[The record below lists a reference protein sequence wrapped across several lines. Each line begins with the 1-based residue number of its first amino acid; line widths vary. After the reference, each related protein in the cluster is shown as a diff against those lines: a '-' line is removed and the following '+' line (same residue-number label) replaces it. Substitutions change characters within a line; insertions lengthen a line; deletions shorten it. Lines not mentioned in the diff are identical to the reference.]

1 MLLYEQNM
9 KPDST
14 PPFDIAVIG
23 GGIAGAGIARD
34 GALRGLRVILFE
46 KNTFGSGT
54 SSKSSK
60 LIHGG
65 IRYLDVAWT
74 AFTRAQFTEAWKNFR
89 FVFTSLRESRI
100 LCRIAP
106 SWVKPHNIFIPI
118 YVGNRRRR
126 LTVFVGCLL
135 YYLLGLVSGGGKMPR
150 ISWSP
155 RSALQVVPDLSLKDL
170 NGGVMIRDHIT
181 DDHGLVNATLASAR
195 AHGADCREHARVLAY
210 SYDSGS
216 YLIKVSLEGAE
227 MEFRARKIINAAGPW
242 IDEVRKAAKEKE
254 KNFIVPVAGAHIALP
269 KFIPNSVLLEAEDAR
284 IFFVINRGE
293 TCRIGTTER
302 LAPTSPDKVKP
313 TEDEIEYLLRS
324 VERYFPEHS
333 FSRKDVLD
341 SDAGVR
347 PLASPDRN
355 RGLHEISREHEIRV
369 SSSGVIHMLGVKLT
383 DHRRA
388 AEEVLDRVVPSL
400 LQYNPKAK
408 RKTST
413 HRTPL

>member
-1 MLLYEQNM
+1 M
-9 KPDST
+9 KTDGT
-14 PPFDIAVIG
+14 PPFDIAIIG

-34 GALRGLRVILFE
+34 AALRGLHVVLFE

-65 IRYLDVAWT
+65 IRYLDLAWT
-74 AFTRAQFTEAWKNFR
+74 AFVRGQFAEAWKNFR
-89 FVFTSLRESRI
+89 FVFLSLRESRI
-100 LCRIAP
+100 LRRIAP

-118 YVGNRRRR
+118 YYGNRRQRF
-126 LTVFVGCLL
+126 TVFAGCLA
-135 YYLLGLVSGGGKMPR
+135 YYLLSILSGGGKMPR
-150 ISWSP
+150 ISVSP
-155 RSALQVVPDLSLKDL
+155 RSALQIVPDLSPKKL
-170 NGGVMIRDHIT
+170 NGGVMIRDHVT
-181 DDHGLVNATLASAR
+181 DDRGLVNATIASAR
-195 AHGADCREHARVLAY
+195 AAGADCREHAQVVTY

-216 YLIKVSLEGAE
+216 YLLKVSLEGGE
-227 MEFRARKIINAAGPW
+227 TEFRARKIINAAGPW

-254 KNFIVPVAGAHIALP
+254 KNFIVPVAGAHITLP

-284 IFFVINRGE
+284 IFFVINIGE

-302 LAPTSPDKVKP
+302 LAPTNPDKVKP

-333 FSRKDVLD
+333 FTRKDVLD

-369 SSSGVIHMLGVKLT
+369 SPSGVIHMLGVKLT

-388 AEEVLDRVVPSL
+388 AAEVIDRLVPSL
-400 LQYNPKAK
+400 LQYNPKVK
-408 RKTST
+408 RRTST
-413 HRTPL
+413 HRVPL

>member
-1 MLLYEQNM
+1 M
-9 KPDST
+9 KTDSA
-14 PPFDIAVIG
+14 PAYDIAIIG

-34 GALRGLRVILFE
+34 AALRGLRVVLFE

-65 IRYLDVAWT
+65 IRYLDLAWT

-89 FVFTSLRESRI
+89 FVFSSLRESRI
-100 LCRIAP
+100 LRRIAP
-106 SWVKPHNIFIPI
+106 AWVKPHNIFIPI
-118 YVGNRRRR
+118 YIGNRRRR
-126 LTVFVGCLL
+126 FTVFMGCLV
-135 YYLLGLVSGGGKMPR
+135 YYFLSLVSGGGKMPR
-150 ISWSP
+150 ITWSP
-155 RSALQVVPDLSLKDL
+155 RSALQIVPDLSPKDL
-170 NGGVMIRDHIT
+170 NGGVMIRDHVT
-181 DDHGLVNATLASAR
+181 DDRGLVNATMASAR
-195 AHGADCREHARVLAY
+195 AAGADCREHAQVASY

-216 YLIKVSLEGAE
+216 HLLKVSLEGTE
-227 MEFRARKIINAAGPW
+227 TEFRARKIINAAGPW
-242 IDEVRKAAKEKE
+242 IDEVRKSAKEKE
-254 KNFIVPVAGAHIALP
+254 KNFIVPVAGAHITLP

-284 IFFVINRGE
+284 IFFVINLGE

-302 LAPTSPDKVKP
+302 LAPTDPDKVKP

-324 VERYFPEHS
+324 VERYFPDHS
-333 FSRKDVLD
+333 FTRKDVLEA
-341 SDAGVR
+341 DAGVR

-369 SSSGVIHMLGVKLT
+369 SPSGVIHMLGVKLT

-388 AEEVLDRVVPSL
+388 AEEVVDRVLPSL

-413 HRTPL
+413 HKIPL